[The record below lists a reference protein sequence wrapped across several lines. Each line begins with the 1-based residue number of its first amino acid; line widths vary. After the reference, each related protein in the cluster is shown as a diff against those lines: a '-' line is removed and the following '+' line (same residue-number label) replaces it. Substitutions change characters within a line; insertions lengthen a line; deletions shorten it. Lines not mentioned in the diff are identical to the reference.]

1 MFEWERGQ
9 RIKSV
14 SIFSFSIYLLNPFL
28 KISFNLPF
36 VLPQIDNIEN
46 IEMETKIKKLIIV
59 YISYIVNTSISHE
72 CSNIITNNGVLC
84 SVAQEMA

>member
-46 IEMETKIKKLIIV
+46 IEMETKIV